1 MLGKTVNNQ
10 KIQFSKFNITAK
22 PGSDNEESDN
32 SGKEEGN
39 RKNYDMT
46 HQEKY
51 KCSKKALHWTP

>member
-51 KCSKKALHWTP
+51 KCSKKA